1 MADAPPKTFAERLQS
16 VSRHSLFLVLLVV
29 TTIPLWL
36 PFKVP
41 NEPDLPTKRLYAA
54 LMSVPEG
61 STVLIESDWTIST
74 RGESAGQ
81 FKALMRILM
90 RRKIKACVYTAADP
104 QAPKVARDVMRTL
117 NEERKR
123 MNLPPYEEW
132 KDWVHLGYFPSAEA
146 TELAIAANI
155 RTAFAGRKSVPPGG
169 TPTDVFRSPVM
180 EHIRSIKDI
189 PLFAL
194 VTASNTSNIVVE
206 RLTGAVPLAF
216 MVTGVMGPET
226 QVYFDSKQLIG
237 LSKGLKGV
245 YDLEGMMENGVTVD
259 GKHYDGFKGMTNYDQ
274 GALYYPALHA
284 ALVLLIL
291 AVVLG
296 NVGMYLSR
304 RKA

>member
-1 MADAPPKTFAERLQS
+1 MADAPPKTLAERLQS
-16 VSRHSLFLVLLVV
+16 VSRHTLFLILLVV
-29 TTIPLWL
+29 TTVPLWL
-36 PFKVP
+36 TFTVP

-90 RRKIKACVYTAADP
+90 RRKLKACIYTAADP
-104 QAPKVARDVMRTL
+104 QAPKVARDAIRVL

-123 MNLPPYEEW
+123 ANLPPYEEW

-155 RTAFAGRKSVPPGG
+155 RNAFAGRKSVPPGG

-180 EHIRSIKDI
+180 ENVRSIKDI

-226 QVYFDSKQLIG
+226 QVYFDSKQLVG

-245 YDLEGMMENGVTVD
+245 YDLEGMMENGVDVD
-259 GKHYDGFKGMTNYDQ
+259 GKHYDGFKGMLNYDQ
-274 GALYYPALHA
+274 GALYYPTLHA

-291 AVVLG
+291 AVVIG
-296 NVGMYLSR
+296 NIGMYLGR